1 MKVLVANRGEIA
13 VRIIR
18 GCRNHG
24 IETVAVYSEV
34 DRAEQHVRM
43 ADQAV
48 PIGPPEPAKSYLAID
63 RIVAAAK
70 QSGADAIHPGYGFL
84 SENAAFAQAVT
95 DAGITFIG
103 PSADSI
109 RRMGDKILARQ
120 AMEAAG
126 VPVVP
131 GTLEPLSDADEAGR
145 TADEMGYPVMLKAVG
160 GGGGKGIRVV
170 KSADEIKSAF
180 ERASSEALN
189 AFGNGAMYIEKYLA
203 NPRHIEVQ
211 ILADSHGNCIHYG
224 ERECSIQR
232 RHQKVVEEAPSAVI
246 TPEVR
251 AEMGAV
257 AVRAAKAI
265 GYVNAGT
272 CEFLMDE
279 SGDFYFLEM
288 NTRLQVEHPV
298 TEIVYR
304 VDLVREQLRI
314 AAGEKL
320 LHTQEDVR
328 GVGHA
333 IEVRVYA
340 EDPQSNFLPSAGRI
354 EHLEL
359 PGGPGVRLDT
369 NLYEGQEISLYY
381 DPILGKLITFGSS
394 RASAI
399 RRLVQALR
407 EFSVT
412 GIKTT
417 IPFLLR
423 VLKHPK
429 FLSGEFDTNFID
441 RHMADLESEGEGLQK
456 IPAAIA
462 AVLWSRE
469 RARARK
475 PAATTGN
482 GGGASPW
489 TLAGRRAATGRGG
502 TGR

>member
-18 GCRNHG
+18 ACRNHG

-34 DRAEQHVRM
+34 DRTEQHVRM
-43 ADQAV
+43 AEQAV
-48 PIGPPEPAKSYLAID
+48 PIGPPAPAQSYLDIGRIVNAAKS
-63 RIVAAAK
+63 
-70 QSGADAIHPGYGFL
+70 SGADAIHPGYGFL
-84 SENAAFAQAVT
+84 SENADFAQAVA
-95 DAGITFIG
+95 DAGLTFIG

-120 AMEAAG
+120 AMEKAG

-131 GTLEPLSDADEAGR
+131 GTLEPLANAEEAKR
-145 TADEMGYPVMLKAVG
+145 TADGMGYPVMLKAVG
-160 GGGGKGIRVV
+160 GGGGKGIRIV
-170 KSADEIKSAF
+170 KSADEIVSAF
-180 ERASSEALN
+180 ERASSEAKN
-189 AFGNGAMYIEKYLA
+189 AFGNGAMYIEKYLE

-246 TPEVR
+246 TPERR
-251 AEMGAV
+251 AEMGEV
-257 AVRAAKAI
+257 AVRAAQAI

-272 CEFLMDE
+272 VEFLMDE
-279 SGDFYFLEM
+279 AGDFYFLEM

-314 AAGEKL
+314 AMGEKL
-320 LHTQEDVR
+320 THTQDDVR
-328 GVGHA
+328 GMGHA
-333 IEVRVYA
+333 IEVRIYA

-354 EHLEL
+354 EHLEI
-359 PGGPGVRLDT
+359 PGGPGVRLDS
-369 NLYEGQEISLYY
+369 NMFEGQEISLYY
-381 DPILGKLITFGSS
+381 DPILGKLIAFGSS
-394 RASAI
+394 RRSAI

-407 EFSVT
+407 EFQVT

-423 VLKHPK
+423 VLEHPN
-429 FLSGEFDTNFID
+429 FRSGEFDTNFIE
-441 RHMADLESEGEGLQK
+441 RHGDELGSEGGGKQK
-456 IPAAIA
+456 VTAAIA

-469 RARARK
+469 RASSRK
-475 PAATTGN
+475 VAT
-482 GGGASPW
+482 GGGGGTSPW
-489 TLAGRRAATGRGG
+489 TLAGRRAAVGRG

>member
-18 GCRNHG
+18 ACRNHG

-48 PIGPPEPAKSYLAID
+48 PIGPPEPAKSYLDIE
-63 RIVAAAK
+63 RILAAAK
-70 QSGADAIHPGYGFL
+70 SSGADAVHPGYGFL
-84 SENAAFAQAVT
+84 SENADFAQAVA
-95 DAGITFIG
+95 DAGLTFIG

-126 VPVVP
+126 VPIVP
-131 GTLEPLSDADEAGR
+131 GTLEPMSDADAAKR

-160 GGGGKGIRVV
+160 GGGGKGIRIVR
-170 KSADEIKSAF
+170 SADEMAPAF
-180 ERASSEALN
+180 ERASSEARN
-189 AFGNGAMYIEKYLA
+189 AFGNGEMYIEKYLE

-246 TPEVR
+246 TPERR
-251 AEMGAV
+251 AEMGET

-272 CEFLMDE
+272 IEFLMDE
-279 SGDFYFLEM
+279 AGDFYFLEM

-314 AAGEKL
+314 AAGEPL
-320 LHTQEDVR
+320 THTQDDVH
-328 GVGHA
+328 GMGHA

-359 PGGPGVRLDT
+359 PGGPGVRLDA

-381 DPILGKLITFGSS
+381 DPILGKLIAFGST
-394 RASAI
+394 RRSAI

-407 EFSVT
+407 EFHVT

-423 VLKHPK
+423 VLEHPK
-429 FLSGEFDTNFID
+429 FLSGEFDTNFIA
-441 RHMADLESEGEGLQK
+441 RHTEELGSEGEGK
-456 IPAAIA
+456 HKVTAAIA

-475 PAATTGN
+475 PARAAGAGN
-482 GGGASPW
+482 GISPW
-489 TLAGRRAATGRGG
+489 ALAGRRAGVGRRP
-502 TGR
+502 GR